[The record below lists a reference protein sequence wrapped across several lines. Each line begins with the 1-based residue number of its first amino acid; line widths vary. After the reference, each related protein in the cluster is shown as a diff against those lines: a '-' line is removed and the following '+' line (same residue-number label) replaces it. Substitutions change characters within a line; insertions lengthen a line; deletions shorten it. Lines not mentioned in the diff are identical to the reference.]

1 MLKLNFNKDELQ
13 LLKDKLYLNE
23 LQEKILEYRA
33 KEYSRDK
40 MALLANVSVSTIDRE
55 IHKLAAKIAKVI

>member
-1 MLKLNFNKDELQ
+1 MLKLNFTKEELEA
-13 LLKDKLYLNE
+13 LKDKLYLNE
-23 LQEKILEYRA
+23 LQEKIIEYRA

-55 IHKLAAKIAKVI
+55 IKKLAEKIAKVI